1 MKVSRMR
8 GGSELTLQ
16 SAVLEVGGG
25 KYVDDVWED
34 LKRGGE
40 QVASSLTSKSQ
51 RIVTGVKCT
60 ETRAE
65 W

>member
-1 MKVSRMR
+1 MR

-34 LKRGGE
+34 LKWEGE

-51 RIVTGVKCT
+51 QIVTGVKCT
-60 ETRAE
+60 ETRTA